1 MESNNNSNDFLFFT
15 DFDIPKYSF
24 LLIVFTLLT
33 MLILFLRKRL
43 KQYTTHRTKL
53 KDMAEEYERKRK
65 SRKSLLVNLLIN
77 LVSL

>member
-1 MESNNNSNDFLFFT
+1 
-15 DFDIPKYSF
+15 
-24 LLIVFTLLT
+24 